1 MTTLLA
7 FLVAIAILVIVH
19 EYGHYLAARANGVRV
34 LRFSVGFGPV
44 LARRTD
50 RHGTEWAISAF
61 PLGGYVKMLDER
73 EGEVAPAE
81 LEQAF
86 NRKSVGRRTLIVAAG
101 PVANFLLAIL
111 LYWALFVHGV
121 PVLKPVI
128 DAPPAGS
135 PAALAGFQ
143 RGDTVLRIDGH
154 QIEDWQGLSWRL
166 LKHGLDQ
173 PRLEIETSDPADRRS
188 LRILDLAG
196 IDLAGEGEDPLGGL
210 GFRPFQPLLVPVVGE
225 VIDGGPAARAGLRP
239 GDRLRAIGA
248 VEIETWQRAVEEIR
262 TRPGQNL
269 RLILERDGA
278 VVELDIVAEAVRH
291 GGERIG
297 RIGAAAHIDPELFAS
312 LQTESRYGPLESAGR
327 ALAKTWDLSTFSL
340 QMLGRMLIGEASLK
354 NLSGP
359 VSIADYAGRSAEAG
373 LTAFVAF
380 LALVSVSLGVL
391 NLLPIPLLDGGHLL
405 YYLAEFLT
413 GRPVSEAIQA
423 VGQRI
428 GAALLAT
435 LMFFALYND
444 FLRLFSG

>member
-1 MTTLLA
+1 M
-7 FLVAIAILVIVH
+7 
-19 EYGHYLAARANGVRV
+19 
-34 LRFSVGFGPV
+34 
-44 LARRTD
+44 
-50 RHGTEWAISAF
+50 
-61 PLGGYVKMLDER
+61 
-73 EGEVAPAE
+73 
-81 LEQAF
+81 
-86 NRKSVGRRTLIVAAG
+86 
-101 PVANFLLAIL
+101 
-111 LYWALFVHGV
+111 
-121 PVLKPVI
+121 
-128 DAPPAGS
+128 
-135 PAALAGFQ
+135 
-143 RGDTVLRIDGH
+143 
-154 QIEDWQGLSWRL
+154 
-166 LKHGLDQ
+166 
-173 PRLEIETSDPADRRS
+173 
-188 LRILDLAG
+188 
-196 IDLAGEGEDPLGGL
+196 
-210 GFRPFQPLLVPVVGE
+210 
-225 VIDGGPAARAGLRP
+225 
-239 GDRLRAIGA
+239 
-248 VEIETWQRAVEEIR
+248 EEIR